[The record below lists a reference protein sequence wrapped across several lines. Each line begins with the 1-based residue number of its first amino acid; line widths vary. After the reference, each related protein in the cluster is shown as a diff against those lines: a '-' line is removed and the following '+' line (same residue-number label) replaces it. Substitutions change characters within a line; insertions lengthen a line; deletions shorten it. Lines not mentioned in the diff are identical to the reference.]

1 MKKIVITTTEELAFM
16 IDQSV
21 DAQFTQL
28 KKFMTEQLNPP
39 KRKYTVKEAATKF
52 NVTDLTVRNWIK
64 KGYLKGDK
72 IGRRVL
78 IDASELEKSLTEIK
92 SLKYKRL

>member
-1 MKKIVITTTEELAFM
+1 MKKIVVTTSEELAFM
-16 IDQSV
+16 IDKSV

-28 KKFMTEQLNPP
+28 KKFMSEQLNPP

-52 NVTDLTVRNWIK
+52 NVTDLTIRNWIK
-64 KGYLKGDK
+64 KGYIKGDK

>member
-1 MKKIVITTTEELAFM
+1 MHKFIITTQEELTLI
-16 IDQSV
+16 IDKSV
-21 DAQFTQL
+21 S
-28 KKFMTEQLNPP
+28 KKLDGLRELIMNKVNPS
-39 KRKYTVKEAATKF
+39 KQKLTVKEVAQKL
-52 NVTDLTVRNWIK
+52 NVTELTTRNYIQ
-64 KGYLKGDK
+64 KGYIKADK

>member
-1 MKKIVITTTEELAFM
+1 MEKIVVTTSEELRLIIDKSVDEKFRQFKKFITEE
-16 IDQSV
+16 
-21 DAQFTQL
+21 
-28 KKFMTEQLNPP
+28 LNPP
-39 KRKYTVKEAATKF
+39 KKKYTVKEAATKY

-78 IDASELEKSLTEIK
+78 IDSSELEKSLTEIK

>member
-1 MKKIVITTTEELAFM
+1 MEKIVVTTTEELAFM

-21 DAQFTQL
+21 DAKFTQL

>member
-1 MKKIVITTTEELAFM
+1 MKKIVVTTTEELAFM

-28 KKFMTEQLNPP
+28 KKFMSEQLNPP

>member
-1 MKKIVITTTEELAFM
+1 MSKIIITTPEELKFI
-16 IDQSV
+16 IDKSV
-21 DAQFTQL
+21 DTKFTQL
-28 KKFMTEQLNPP
+28 KKFMSEQLNPP

-52 NVTDLTVRNWIK
+52 NVTDLTIRNWIK